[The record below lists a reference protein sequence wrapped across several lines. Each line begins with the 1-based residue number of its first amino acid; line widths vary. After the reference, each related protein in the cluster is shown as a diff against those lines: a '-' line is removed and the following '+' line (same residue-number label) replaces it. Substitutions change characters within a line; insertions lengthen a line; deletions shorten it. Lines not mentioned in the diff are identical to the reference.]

1 MTSQATIPRSLL
13 EDGPVSIG
21 IWLGFLAMCVGMFM
35 AILDIQIVASSLPD
49 IGAALG
55 IPHDQLSWVQTAYL
69 IAEVIGISLTGR
81 LTRLVSLGRLFV
93 LAISGFT
100 LASLFCAMSPG
111 FGTLIA
117 FRVVQGFCGGMV
129 IPIVFNAVFV
139 IFPERSRVLATTVAG
154 VFAML
159 APTLGPTVGGYI
171 TETYTWHW
179 LFLINLAPGVLV
191 AIVAGWRIRIG
202 QPEWRLWSHL
212 DYLGVVLCAVFL
224 ASLEILLK
232 EGPKRNWSGAVV
244 MVLAAS
250 CIVCGILAVIRCL
263 WHRAPVVALDTFGD
277 RVFAI
282 NAGYSFL
289 LGAGL
294 YGSVYLLPI
303 FLGFV
308 RQHSPLEIG
317 EIMFVTGAAQLAVAP
332 LAAIAEKRMDS
343 RLLIALGYGLF
354 AAGLIA
360 NGFATYETDF
370 RELFWPQILRG
381 LGVMLCLLPT
391 TTLALERRTGEALSD
406 ASALFNLM
414 RNLGGAIGI
423 AFADT
428 ILEQRTPVH
437 VSALIAR
444 LQAGDAGAARLV
456 GLPLAR
462 FHNVPLGP
470 IDQATKDAVAPLVE
484 RAALV
489 LSFNE
494 AWIALGVVVGLS
506 LLALPLLRR
515 SKAGAIA
522 RPRQAR

>member
-1 MTSQATIPRSLL
+1 MTDHATISRSLL
-13 EDGPVSIG
+13 EEDPVPIG

-49 IGAALG
+49 IGAALR

-93 LAISGFT
+93 AANLGFT
-100 LASLFCAMSPG
+100 LASLGCALSHG
-111 FGTLIA
+111 FSVLIV
-117 FRVVQGFCGGMV
+117 FRVIQGFCGGMV

-139 IFPERSRVLATTVAG
+139 VFPERARVLATTVAG

-179 LFLINLAPGVLV
+179 LFLVNLAPGVLV
-191 AIVAGWRIRIG
+191 AIVAGWHIRAG
-202 QPEWRLWSHL
+202 RPEWKLWKHL
-212 DYLGVVLCAVFL
+212 DYLGVALCAIFL
-224 ASLEILLK
+224 AGLEILLK
-232 EGPKRNWSGAVV
+232 EGPTRNWHDAVV
-244 MVLAAS
+244 TALVAI
-250 CIVCGILAVIRCL
+250 CIVSGGLAVVRCL
-263 WHRAPVVALDTFGD
+263 RHREPVVALAIFGD
-277 RVFAI
+277 RIFAV

-332 LAAIAEKRMDS
+332 VAAFAEKRVDA
-343 RLLIALGYGLF
+343 RLLIFIGYGLF
-354 AAGLIA
+354 AVGLIA

-370 RELFWPQILRG
+370 RGLFWPQILRG

-391 TTLALERRTGEALSD
+391 TTMALERRTGEALSD

-423 AFADT
+423 AFVDT
-428 ILEQRTPVH
+428 ILEQRAPVH
-437 VSALIAR
+437 IAQLVNR
-444 LQAGDAGAARLV
+444 LEAGDPGAARLV
-456 GLPLAR
+456 GLPLER
-462 FHNVPLGP
+462 FHNMPLGP
-470 IDQATKDAVAPLVE
+470 IDQATKDVVAPLVE

-494 AWIALGVVVGLS
+494 AWTALGVVFALS
-506 LLALPLLRR
+506 LLALPLLRPQE
-515 SKAGAIA
+515 GG
-522 RPRQAR
+522 RPAVSAQPR